1 MAETLTSG
9 VRRAR
14 RVAPALL
21 LASTMLTAAPSAFA
35 QAVNNDE
42 VIVTA
47 QKREENLQKVPLSI
61 QAIGTA
67 KLEQLQVANFNDY
80 VKFLP
85 SVAYQTSGPGYA
97 NVYIRGVAS
106 GENNNHSGPLP
117 SVGIYL
123 DEQPITTIGGALDIH
138 VYDIARV
145 EELSGPQG
153 TLYGAS
159 SQAGTIRII
168 TNKPQIGVFKGAY
181 DVEVNQVDHGGV
193 GYSAE
198 GFVNI
203 PVNDK
208 AAIRLVAWGVRDAG
222 YIDNVNG
229 TDVAGGIVNGV
240 RTYAAASAL
249 AGTPITSAALV
260 KNNYN
265 DVDLYG
271 GRAALKVD
279 LDENW
284 TVTPSLIAQKTKSHG
299 NFAFDPAMG
308 DLKVAHFLPESND
321 DRWYQAALTIEG
333 KISNFDVTYA
343 GSYLDR
349 SIKSQQDYSDY
360 SFFYDSLYGSYV
372 YDGNGTVINPSQ
384 AIQGKDHFTKQSH
397 EFRIA
402 SPKDERIR
410 VVGGLFF
417 QRQTHAIEQ
426 RYVIQGLAPSLS
438 ITGWPDTIWLT
449 REKRT
454 DRDYAAF
461 AEASFDITS
470 KLTVTGGIR
479 GYISDNGL
487 KGFFGLKS
495 YEQLVPTR
503 PSHPACLP
511 VVVVAYTPC
520 TNLNQSVKETG
531 ETHKVNLT
539 YQIDPEHML
548 YATYSTG
555 FRPGGV
561 NRNSVLP
568 PYKSDLITN
577 YEVGWKTTW
586 LNGGLRFNGSLFWEE
601 WSDIQFST
609 IPPGASGLTQIF
621 NAGHARIRGIESDFS
636 WRPDA
641 HLTISGSAAYTH
653 AELTDD
659 YCQDTNN
666 CVPPS
671 APKGTQL
678 PITPRFK
685 ANGTARYEFPV
696 GTFNGHLQGSVVYQS
711 SAWPALIT
719 SDRAVLGRMG
729 GFATADFEAGIGQD
743 NWRIE
748 LALLNAFDSR
758 GNNNRYT
765 ECAAGTCG
773 AQIYVTP
780 IRPRLISVTFGQK
793 F

>member
-1 MAETLTSG
+1 MAGLG
-9 VRRAR
+9 LRRGAHLLST
-14 RVAPALL
+14 LL
-21 LASTMLTAAPSAFA
+21 LTSTMLTAATSAFA
-35 QAVNNDE
+35 QAAKQDE

-47 QKREENLQKVPLSI
+47 QKREENVQKVPLSI

-85 SVAYQTSGPGYA
+85 SVAYQTAGPGYA

-117 SVGIYL
+117 SVGMYL

-159 SQAGTIRII
+159 SEAGTIRII
-168 TNKPQIGVFKGAY
+168 SNKPQIGVFKGAY
-181 DVEVNQVDHGGV
+181 DIEVNDVAHGDV

-208 AAIRLVAWGVRDAG
+208 AAIRLVGWGVREGG
-222 YIDNVNG
+222 YIDNVAG
-229 TDVAGGIVNGV
+229 TDVAGGIINGV
-240 RTYAAASAL
+240 RTFPTASSL
-249 AGTPITSAALV
+249 AGVPIASTVLA

-265 DVDLYG
+265 NVDTYG
-271 GRAALKVD
+271 GRAALKID

-284 TVTPSLIAQKTKSHG
+284 TVTPTLMAQRQLSYG
-299 NFAFDPAMG
+299 NFSYDPHMG
-308 DLKVAHFLPESND
+308 DLKVGHFLPESND

-333 KISNFDVTYA
+333 RVSNFDITYA
-343 GSYLDR
+343 GSFLDR
-349 SIKSQQDYSDY
+349 NIKSYSDYSDY

-372 YDGNGTVINPSQ
+372 YDKNGAIIDPDQ
-384 AIQGKDHFTKQSH
+384 AIWGKDHFTKQSH
-397 EFRIA
+397 ELRIA
-402 SPKDERIR
+402 SPKDDRFR
-410 VVGGLFF
+410 VVGGVFF

-426 RYVIQGLAPSLS
+426 RYVITNLSPAIS
-438 ITGWPDTIWLT
+438 ITGWPDTWWLT

-461 AEASFDITS
+461 AEASFDLTP
-470 KLTVTGGIR
+470 KLTITGGIR
-479 GYISDNGL
+479 GYIADNGL
-487 KGFFGLKS
+487 KGFFGLHS
-495 YEQLVPTR
+495 YEALVPTK
-503 PSHPACLP
+503 PSHPACLA
-511 VVVVAYTPC
+511 VVIVANTPC

-539 YQIDPEHML
+539 YQIDPNHMV

-561 NRNSVLP
+561 NRNSILP
-568 PYKSDLITN
+568 PYRADTLTN
-577 YEVGWKTTW
+577 YEIGWKTMW
-586 LNGGLRFNGSLFWEE
+586 LEGALRFNGALFLED

-609 IPPGASGLTQIF
+609 IPPGSSGLTQIF
-621 NAGHARIRGIESDFS
+621 NAGQARIMGIESDFS
-636 WRPDA
+636 WRPVQ
-641 HLTISGSAAYTH
+641 HFTLSGSAAYTH
-653 AELTDD
+653 AELTQD

-671 APKGTQL
+671 AAKGSQL
-678 PITPRFK
+678 PVTPKFK
-685 ANGTARYEFPV
+685 ANGTARYEFSAGPLDA
-696 GTFNGHLQGSVVYQS
+696 HLQGSVVYQS
-711 SAWPALIT
+711 SAWPDLIAT
-719 SDRAVLGRMG
+719 DRAVIGQMPA
-729 GFATADFEAGIGQD
+729 FTTADFEAGVGRD
-743 NWRIE
+743 NWTVE
-748 LALLNAFDSR
+748 LSLLNAFDSR
-758 GNNNRYT
+758 GQNNRYT
-765 ECAAGTCG
+765 ECSAANC
-773 AQIYVTP
+773 APLVYVTP
-780 IRPRLISVTFGQK
+780 IRPRLVAVKFGQK